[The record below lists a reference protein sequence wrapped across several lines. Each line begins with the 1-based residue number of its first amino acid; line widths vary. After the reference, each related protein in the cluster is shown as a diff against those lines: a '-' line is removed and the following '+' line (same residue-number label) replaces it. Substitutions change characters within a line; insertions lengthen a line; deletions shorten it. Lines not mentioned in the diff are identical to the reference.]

1 MSLNKSVSY
10 INGFGLNRTKVLE
23 KELKIYT
30 LNDLLY
36 FFPRR
41 YVDRSKFYTP
51 SEIDSTS
58 AEIQIIG
65 IIKDLKII
73 SGNKGNRLIAKLCDE
88 KSCVELVWFK
98 GIKWVESKIN
108 INQKY
113 LAFGRVNKFGNNLSV
128 PHPEIEIY
136 NYEKLKH
143 KKGNFQPIYP
153 STEKVIKAGLTQK
166 KIRESVYNLLKDYKK
181 EINEVFSND
190 ILKKYK
196 LVDKKKALFDIHF
209 PKNQKDLNNAEYRL
223 KFEELFFLQ
232 LQLALK
238 KNKRKIDLRKIL
250 AF

>member
-1 MSLNKSVSY
+1 MSLNKSISY

-51 SEIDSTS
+51 SEINSTS

-113 LAFGRVNKFGNNLSV
+113 LAFGRVNKFGNNLSI
-128 PHPEIEIY
+128 PCLLY
-136 NYEKLKH
+136 TS
-143 KKGNFQPIYP
+143 P
-153 STEKVIKAGLTQK
+153 SP
-166 KIRESVYNLLKDYKK
+166 RD
-181 EINEVFSND
+181 
-190 ILKKYK
+190 
-196 LVDKKKALFDIHF
+196 
-209 PKNQKDLNNAEYRL
+209 
-223 KFEELFFLQ
+223 
-232 LQLALK
+232 
-238 KNKRKIDLRKIL
+238 
-250 AF
+250 